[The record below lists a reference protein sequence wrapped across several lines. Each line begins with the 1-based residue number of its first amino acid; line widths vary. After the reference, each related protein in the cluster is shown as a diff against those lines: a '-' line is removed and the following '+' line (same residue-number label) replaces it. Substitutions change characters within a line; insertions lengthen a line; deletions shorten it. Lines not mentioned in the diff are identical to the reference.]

1 MSTIFEVYTGG
12 GKSRGKKVSRCTGGI
27 YINFFIFLFIYI
39 GRRKVDR
46 TRNDAGLRLAGSW
59 DRCGKVG
66 QMSHALFLGNVTQ
79 ST

>member
-12 GKSRGKKVSRCTGGI
+12 GKSGGKKVSRCTGGI

-46 TRNDAGLRLAGSW
+46 TRIGAGLRVAGPW